1 MQSRSLV
8 QSLPVD
14 RLTPEQWA
22 EEPYFLRIASVV
34 RFTGL
39 GGSTIYRLMSA
50 DMFPCPVRLG
60 PRAVA
65 WRRSDVDRWSATRPP
80 VDQ

>member
-1 MQSRSLV
+1 MQSPSIE
-8 QSLPVD
+8 STTPD
-14 RLTPEQWA
+14 RWA
-22 EEPYFLRIASVV
+22 VEPHFLRIASVV
-34 RFTGL
+34 RVTGL
-39 GGSTIYRLMSA
+39 GRSTIYRLMSA

-80 VDQ
+80 ADH